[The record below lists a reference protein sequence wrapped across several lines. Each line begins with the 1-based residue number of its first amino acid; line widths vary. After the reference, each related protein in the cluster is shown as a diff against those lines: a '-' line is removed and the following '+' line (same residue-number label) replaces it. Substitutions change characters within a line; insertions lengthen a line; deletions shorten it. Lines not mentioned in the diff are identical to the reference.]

1 MRPRKLPLVRKWAKL
16 QISVFVAY
24 LFEAE
29 RTMRKPVFFYVWLAM
44 CFLAIVPLWIIGWA
58 SYATGDRTGD
68 FDEL

>member
-1 MRPRKLPLVRKWAKL
+1 
-16 QISVFVAY
+16 
-24 LFEAE
+24 
-29 RTMRKPVFFYVWLAM
+29 MRKPVFFYVWLAM